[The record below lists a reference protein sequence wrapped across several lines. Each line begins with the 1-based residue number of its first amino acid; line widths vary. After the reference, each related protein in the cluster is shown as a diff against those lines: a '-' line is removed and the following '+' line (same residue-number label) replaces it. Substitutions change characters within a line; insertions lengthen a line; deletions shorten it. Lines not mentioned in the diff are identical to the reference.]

1 MGCNCNDG
9 CSGSFTLP
17 SGSAGADGVNGSNG
31 VDGVGVSNTYV
42 DSNGNL
48 QVQLTSGTIINAG
61 LVKGADGTDGTC
73 DCSTSV
79 SKYEINAFAVT
90 FASTSSFEYSTSVA
104 NSAITGSTCGE
115 LIVPCAISGSTLS
128 SIGAFAH
135 TAWAKH
141 TSTDS
146 WFPIRA
152 LSLSDVP
159 SGSGTE
165 YHLQV
170 SDSSGQISWTVY
182 TNGQA
187 LKLDLR
193 LIIVG

>member
-31 VDGVGVSNTYV
+31 IDGVGVSNTYV

-61 LVKGADGTDGTC
+61 LVKGADGADGTC
-73 DCSTSV
+73 DCATAV
-79 SKYEINAFAVT
+79 SKYELNAFAVT
-90 FASTSSFEYSTSVA
+90 FASTRGYEYTTSVS

-115 LIVPCAISGSTLS
+115 LITACAISGSTYTN
-128 SIGAFAH
+128 IGAFAH
-135 TAWAKH
+135 TAWGRYQN
-141 TSTDS
+141 SDS
-146 WFPIRA
+146 WFPIRP
-152 LSLSDVP
+152 LSLSEVP
-159 SGSGTE
+159 SGSGVE

-170 SDSSGQISWTVY
+170 AESSGQINWTVY
-182 TNGQA
+182 TNGQG

-193 LIIVG
+193 LVIVG